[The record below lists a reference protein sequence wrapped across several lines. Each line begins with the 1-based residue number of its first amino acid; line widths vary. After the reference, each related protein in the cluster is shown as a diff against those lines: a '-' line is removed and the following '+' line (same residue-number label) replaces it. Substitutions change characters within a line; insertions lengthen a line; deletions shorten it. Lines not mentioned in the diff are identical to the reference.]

1 MCPLLISLIVIFLLL
16 NSTSIGANQFFAWR
30 PKYFLFWEEYIFTF
44 ACFYIHSTLTVPSLP
59 LSRRLESYSCKL
71 VASEK
76 KLFKS
81 MNAAD
86 GLSPNDLEALSPP
99 NASPFAS
106 SGSFISRYG
115 FLGTAFHWMQLEISF
130 FSWWRI
136 YSFLHRLYTWLLSGL
151 LTWSLQA
158 HKSLS
163 LRINYLS
170 SALVISTVSCHC
182 LGFISINSIASKLY
196 FFKEE
201 SNSLWAQWKSP
212 LVVANCRWLESFLE
226 TVWLAFTLSLPLPLF
241 VGQPNWHLSIFTCVV
256 LFGRS

>member
-1 MCPLLISLIVIFLLL
+1 M
-16 NSTSIGANQFFAWR
+16 
-30 PKYFLFWEEYIFTF
+30 
-44 ACFYIHSTLTVPSLP
+44 
-59 LSRRLESYSCKL
+59 
-71 VASEK
+71 ASEK

-106 SGSFISRYG
+106 SGSFISRYC
-115 FLGTAFHWMQLEISF
+115 FLGTAFHWMQLEVSF

-136 YSFLHRLYTWLLSGL
+136 YSFLHLLYTCLLSGL
-151 LTWSLQA
+151 LTGSLEA
-158 HKSLS
+158 RKSLS
-163 LRINYLS
+163 PRINYLS

-182 LGFISINSIASKLY
+182 LGFVSINSIASKVY

-201 SNSLWAQWKSP
+201 QFIIGSMEVSSGGGQLLLARVVSRNSLT
-212 LVVANCRWLESFLE
+212 F
-226 TVWLAFTLSLPLPLF
+226 SLPFPLF
-241 VGQPNWHLSIFTCVV
+241 VGQPNWHLSIFTCLA